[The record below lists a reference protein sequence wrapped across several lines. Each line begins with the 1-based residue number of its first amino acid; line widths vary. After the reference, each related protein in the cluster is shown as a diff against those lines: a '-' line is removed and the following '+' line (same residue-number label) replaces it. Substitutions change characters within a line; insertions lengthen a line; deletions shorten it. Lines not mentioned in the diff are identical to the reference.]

1 MYSLM
6 ADNLKVKIDK
16 QMKCVE
22 VELGEERLKLS
33 FEFLQQLAM
42 TVMSDKSPIFEK
54 EIPLK

>member
-1 MYSLM
+1 M
-6 ADNLKVKIDK
+6 ADNLKLKVDK

-42 TVMSDKSPIFEK
+42 TVMSDKSPVYEK
-54 EIPLK
+54 ETPVEITG

>member
-1 MYSLM
+1 M
-6 ADNLKVKIDK
+6 ADNLKLKVDK
-16 QMKCVE
+16 RMKCVE

-42 TVMSDKSPIFEK
+42 TVMSDKSSVFEK

>member
-1 MYSLM
+1 M
-6 ADNLKVKIDK
+6 ADNLKVDK
-16 QMKCVE
+16 RMKHVE

-42 TVMSDKSPIFEK
+42 TVMSDKSPVFEK

>member
-1 MYSLM
+1 M
-6 ADNLKVKIDK
+6 ADNLKIKVDK
-16 QMKCVE
+16 RMKRVE

-42 TVMSDKSPIFEK
+42 AVMSDKSPVFEK